1 MKKSKKQV
9 KIDNSLKSKESR
21 KNKTM
26 YLIVGLGNPEEEY
39 NNTRHNMGF
48 HTINKLAK
56 QYEIEITKRKF
67 KGLYGSGIIE
77 GEKVILLKPQT
88 FMNLSGESIKEIIQF
103 YKIEIEQLI
112 VIYDDIDIEPG
123 VIKVRKTGGPG
134 THNGMKSVVHELNT
148 QNFKRIRVG
157 IGMPKEKENLIE
169 YVIGAIPDEDK
180 EKLDKGTD
188 LAKEAVIEIIKSGI
202 DMAMNQFN

>member
-1 MKKSKKQV
+1 
-9 KIDNSLKSKESR
+9 
-21 KNKTM
+21 M